1 MLDQSGEEASFL
13 TSAGD
18 APRLGEEL
26 ELTGPCDAYPG
37 GTEEQRGPNPHLP
50 RFGRVVRL
58 DDPQGTTRRV
68 AIRFEGQLQPARV

>member
-13 TSAGD
+13 TTAGD
-18 APRLGEEL
+18 APHLGEQL
-26 ELTGPCDAYPG
+26 ELTASCDANRR
-37 GTEEQRGPNPHLP
+37 GTNDRCGPNKHLP

-58 DDPQGTTRRV
+58 DDPQGATRRV